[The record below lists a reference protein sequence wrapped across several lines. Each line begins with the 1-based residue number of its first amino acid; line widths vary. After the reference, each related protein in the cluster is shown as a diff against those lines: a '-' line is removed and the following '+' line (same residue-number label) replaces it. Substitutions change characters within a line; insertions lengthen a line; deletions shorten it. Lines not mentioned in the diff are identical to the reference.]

1 MGTTRAVARNTVML
15 TFGLL
20 FGRLMAL
27 FVFQKMAPILG
38 PDGYGVTSLAIDVSA
53 ILLIVANF
61 GLQNL
66 ITREVARDRVMTLR
80 IMWSAL
86 QIRLALGV
94 LCMAGLA
101 AYIRVSG
108 FDALQRDALLIM
120 GLGVFLEASAMA
132 CDSVLQAHDRVASQM
147 WGQIVSA
154 VAYLALAFWWLDAGY
169 GVLGVVWANVVSRVV
184 RLAVMVPLM
193 LTRTG
198 PWVWRV
204 PGREAGAGGGAAGTA
219 VAGTAGTAAAGTAA
233 AGTAAAAGAPLI
245 GVRELLRMGW
255 PLFMATT
262 FGILYYKLDM
272 VLLRALRDETA
283 VGVYGLGHRLLD
295 VLGYA
300 PAMFAV
306 ALFPAMVRYE
316 QRGQADF
323 ERISERALRYLHLL
337 VLPLSLLC
345 TLAAEPITMWLAKGE
360 TGFADSV
367 TVFRITVWGLPFL
380 AASQVLNRML
390 MTANRER
397 VFIGVAAVSLVVNV
411 ALNLLL
417 IPRWGY
423 FGASWAVLA
432 TFAVSAGMHWWF
444 VRRCGMRMPVVRSL
458 LNASAALALAWLGAA
473 ALARLAAPGWGTGW
487 LSLPLAAGWGPNLAL
502 IALTGALYAG
512 TMFVTRA
519 LTPEDWR
526 VIGQLFR
533 RGD

>member
-20 FGRLMAL
+20 FGRLMAM
-27 FVFQKMAPILG
+27 FVFRKMAPILG
-38 PDGYGVTSLAIDVSA
+38 PDGFGVTGLAIDVSA
-53 ILLIVANF
+53 ILLIIANF

-86 QIRLALGV
+86 QIRLAMGA
-94 LCMAGLA
+94 LCMLGLVI
-101 AYIRVSG
+101 YVLVSG

-120 GLGVFLEASAMA
+120 GLAVFLEASAMA

-154 VAYLALAFWWLDAGY
+154 VAYLALAFWWLDAGH

-204 PGREAGAGGGAAGTA
+204 PTREAGAAAP
-219 VAGTAGTAAAGTAA
+219 V
-233 AGTAAAAGAPLI
+233 P
-245 GVRELLRMGW
+245 GVRVLLRLGW
-255 PLFMATT
+255 PLFLATT

-272 VLLRALRDETA
+272 VLLRALRNETA

-300 PAMFAV
+300 PVAFAV
-306 ALFPAMVRYE
+306 ALFPVMVRYE
-316 QRGQADF
+316 QEGQADF
-323 ERISERALRYLHLL
+323 ERISERALRYLHLI

-345 TLAAEPITMWLAKGE
+345 TLAAEPITMCLAAGE
-360 TGFADSV
+360 TAFADSV
-367 TVFRITVWGLPFL
+367 IVFRITVWGLPFL

-397 VFIGVAAVSLVVNV
+397 AFIGVAAVSLAVNV
-411 ALNLLL
+411 VLNLLL
-417 IPRWGY
+417 IPRWSY

-432 TFAVSAGMHWWF
+432 TFAVSAGMHWWY
-444 VRRCGMRMPVVRSL
+444 VRRAGMRMPVARSL
-458 LNASAALALAWLGAA
+458 LNVSVALALAWLGAV

-487 LSLPLAAGWGPNLAL
+487 FSLPLAAGWGPNLAL

-512 TMFVTRA
+512 ATFATRA
-519 LTPEDWR
+519 LTLEDCR

-533 RGD
+533 RGG

>member
-86 QIRLALGV
+86 QIRLALGA
-94 LCMAGLA
+94 LCMAGLVL
-101 AYIRVSG
+101 YIRVSG

-154 VAYLALAFWWLDAGY
+154 VAYLALAFWWLDAGH
-169 GVLGVVWANVVSRVV
+169 GVLGVVWANVISRVV

-204 PGREAGAGGGAAGTA
+204 PGRETGA
-219 VAGTAGTAAAGTAA
+219 
-233 AGTAAAAGAPLI
+233 AAAAGAADNANTSANAGVAAAGQAPLI

-295 VLGYA
+295 VLAYA

-316 QRGQADF
+316 QQGQADF

-337 VLPLSLLC
+337 VLPLALLC
-345 TLAAEPITMWLAKGE
+345 TLAAQPITMWLAKGE

-367 TVFRITVWGLPFL
+367 VVFQITVWGLPFL

-397 VFIGVAAVSLVVNV
+397 VFIGVAAVSLAVNV

-432 TFAVSAGMHWWF
+432 TFAVSAGMHWWY

-473 ALARLAAPGWGTGW
+473 ALARLAAPSWGTGW

-512 TMFVTRA
+512 ATFVTRA

>member
-1 MGTTRAVARNTVML
+1 ML

-86 QIRLALGV
+86 KIRLALGV
-94 LCMAGLA
+94 LCMAGLVL
-101 AYIRVSG
+101 YIRVSG

-120 GLGVFLEASAMA
+120 GLGVFFEASAMA

-154 VAYLALAFWWLDAGY
+154 VVYLALAFHWLDAGH

-204 PGREAGAGGGAAGTA
+204 PGREAGAAS
-219 VAGTAGTAAAGTAA
+219 
-233 AGTAAAAGAPLI
+233 TAAAAGAPLI

-255 PLFMATT
+255 PLFLATT
-262 FGILYYKLDM
+262 LGILYYKLDM

-316 QRGQADF
+316 QQGQADF

-397 VFIGVAAVSLVVNV
+397 VFISVAAVSLAVNV

-423 FGASWAVLA
+423 FGASWAVLV

-502 IALTGALYAG
+502 IALTGVLYGGA
-512 TMFVTRA
+512 MSVTRA